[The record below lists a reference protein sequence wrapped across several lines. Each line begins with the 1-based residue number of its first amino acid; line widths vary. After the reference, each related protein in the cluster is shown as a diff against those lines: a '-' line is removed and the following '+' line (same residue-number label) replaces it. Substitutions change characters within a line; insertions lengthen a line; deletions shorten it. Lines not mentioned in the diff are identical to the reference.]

1 MNPLRRIR
9 REQRLTAAQLAALA
23 GVSASRVWQLERGE
37 NARLTGPVLEAVA
50 RLREDPRQVAREHE
64 QWRAQEVAREMERAG
79 RGDGAAQHTARK
91 WART

>member
-50 RLREDPRQVAREHE
+50 RLGYDPRQVAREYE
-64 QWRAQEVAREMERAG
+64 QWRAQQVARVVEWAG
-79 RGDGAAQHTARK
+79 GGDGAA
-91 WART
+91 